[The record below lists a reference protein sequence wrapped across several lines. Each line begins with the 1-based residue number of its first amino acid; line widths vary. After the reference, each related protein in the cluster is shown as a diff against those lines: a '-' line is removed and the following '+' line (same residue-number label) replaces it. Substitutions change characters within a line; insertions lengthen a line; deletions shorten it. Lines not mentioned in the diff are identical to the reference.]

1 MKKVVKFGGSSLASA
16 EQFKK
21 VGDIIRADEGRRY
34 VVPSAPGKRNSADTK
49 VTDML
54 YDCYRTAVAGRDFKK
69 KLQNIKARY
78 QEIID
83 GLNLS
88 LDLSPEFEKIA
99 ENFAAAAGEDYAAS
113 RGEYLNGIVMANY
126 LGYTYIDSAEVICF
140 DENGNFL
147 ADKTDEVLSKAKIE
161 HDTGHITADVLQT
174 KDVNGNVFHEW
185 YNQDILEP
193 YFPKDICSHIDE
205 ENLKYGY
212 PLYASQSMW
221 YYNTKAFPDGQ
232 PIHSWWEIIEKN
244 EDGTQKYRLFTKE
257 IGQESAYLSL
267 FASFINNAD
276 EMAQS
281 YKDTYGKVLEYT
293 YDASDFNFE
302 VPEKNAGVEYLWR
315 FSQAEMTFI
324 GDGDELVLAVHNS
337 TADEPALCL
346 ASAGKIGNRDES
358 GYNIAWCLN
367 LEPYTAL
374 LNLESLFIAK
384 GTNSP
389 AGARLFVRYITGGA
403 DGQSEGMKPFKK
415 EGNWPVRDDVEDK
428 KNPAKLSELGAR
440 ANDLSAIYYIYP
452 DVQDMWTYWLSK
464 NPKMK

>member
-1 MKKVVKFGGSSLASA
+1 MKMKKFFALLLSLSMVLSLAACGSKGNSNDSQTDGETA
-16 EQFKK
+16 SDLHLGYDINTGENHYGPYYDEWSDKTDEELFEEALKEDTTINVYATSSKMMK
-21 VGDIIRADEGRRY
+21 VEEGFEAAY
-34 VVPSAPGKRNSADTK
+34 PG
-49 VTDML
+49 
-54 YDCYRTAVAGRDFKK
+54 
-69 KLQNIKARY
+69 
-78 QEIID
+78 
-83 GLNLS
+83 
-88 LDLSPEFEKIA
+88 LDLVVS
-99 ENFAAAAGEDYAAS
+99 D
-113 RGEYLNGIVMANY
+113 L
-126 LGYTYIDSAEVICF
+126 
-140 DENGNFL
+140 
-147 ADKTDEVLSKAKIE
+147 KTDEVLSKAKIE
-161 HDTGHITADVLQT
+161 HDTGNITADVLQT

-193 YFPKDICSHIDE
+193 YYPKDICSHIDE
-205 ENLKYGY
+205 GYLKYGY

-281 YKDTYGKVLEYT
+281 YKDTYGKDLEYT
-293 YDASDFNFE
+293 YDASSFDFE
-302 VPEKNAGVEYLWR
+302 VPENNAGVEYLWR
-315 FSQAEMTFI
+315 FSQAKMTFI
-324 GDGDELVLAVHNS
+324 SDGDELVLAVHNS
-337 TADEPALCL
+337 TAEDPALCL

-358 GYNIAWCLN
+358 GYDIAWCLN

-374 LNLESLFIAK
+374 LNLECLFIAK

-440 ANDLSAIYYIYP
+440 ANDLSAIYDIYP
-452 DVQDMWTYWLSK
+452 DVQDMWTYWLAQ